1 MKGIG
6 KLVALGVIAV
16 VACGDDTLVQP
27 FEPEGLQ
34 PARLE
39 FHGDPPRVTIP
50 QTATAGIPF
59 EISIQT
65 YGGGCIEAGPTPV
78 KLLGGTLDIRPLDDF
93 PSPDAFCTADVR
105 LNDHSITYTIDVAMT
120 LDVVVHG
127 VSVSEAGR
135 EEVTVTGTIVVSG
148 E

>member
-1 MKGIG
+1 MKTVG
-6 KLVALGVIAV
+6 KLAALCVIFVA
-16 VACGDDTLVQP
+16 ACGDDTLVQP

-39 FHGDPPRVTIP
+39 FHGDPARVTIP
-50 QTATAGIPF
+50 QTATAGVPF

-93 PSPDAFCTADVR
+93 PPPESLCSADVR
-105 LNDHSITYTIDVAMT
+105 FNDHSVTYTVDAPMT
-120 LDVVVHG
+120 LEVVVHG
-127 VSVSEAGR
+127 VRVSEAGR
-135 EEVTVTGTIVVSG
+135 EDVTVTGTIVVSG
-148 E
+148 G